1 MNREACR
8 PRPPYHEILGWVGLE
23 PTTNAWRYRVKLV
36 AGCCTFPLTIL
47 VAESLPAPSPRIAA
61 RASLKS
67 QQTVPGQLRFFVC
80 SPDLQANLPT
90 ERPRDF
96 PSQTMAM
103 LDFIL
108 GRPLASE
115 EDKDERV
122 GPLAGLSVF
131 GLDALSSAAYGPEAA
146 LTVLI
151 PLGIAGVGF
160 GLPIT
165 VAVSAILTIVYFS
178 YRQTISGYPEG
189 AGSYT
194 VAKENLGTYA
204 GILAAAALMIDYTL
218 NVAVG
223 ISSGIGALTSALPQ
237 LQPYTLLLCLAVLL
251 LLTFFNLRG
260 LRECGLAFMP
270 PTFLFIGC
278 LVFVLVIG
286 IVKAFVSGGHPQPV
300 NPLPPPPNAHEQI
313 TLWLFLKAFAAGCT
327 AMTGVEAVSN
337 GVQAFKEP
345 VIDSARRTLTLIVGT
360 LILLLLGIAYLVS
373 AYHITATD
381 PGSPGYQSI
390 LSLLTEAIV
399 GRGIFYYVTIAAILL
414 VLCLSANTS
423 FADFPRVCRTVSQD
437 GFLPLVFAVRGRR
450 LVYTQGIIVLTVLAG
465 SLLIFFNGVTDKLI
479 PLFAVGAFLAFTLSQ
494 AGMVIH
500 WSRSTDRNARLS
512 ALINGTG
519 AIATAITFLIVI
531 VTKFAEGAWL
541 VVIVLPLLFILML
554 SIKRHYLRIALEVAV
569 SGPVRLER
577 PREMIAVV
585 PIDHLNILTEK
596 ALQVAYGLS
605 KDIHILH
612 VEEEHSDR
620 DFFSEWRLDVQ
631 PSIDRAGLLAPK
643 LVILKSPYR
652 KVITPILNY
661 IWQLEDK
668 NPQNVIAVLVP
679 QLVESRWYYSLLH
692 NRRAAILKTVLLLK
706 GRNRILIVNVPWNL
720 EKELPTKVA
729 DRRPLRDRFR
739 A

>member
-1 MNREACR
+1 
-8 PRPPYHEILGWVGLE
+8 
-23 PTTNAWRYRVKLV
+23 
-36 AGCCTFPLTIL
+36 
-47 VAESLPAPSPRIAA
+47 
-61 RASLKS
+61 
-67 QQTVPGQLRFFVC
+67 
-80 SPDLQANLPT
+80 
-90 ERPRDF
+90 
-96 PSQTMAM
+96 MAM

-108 GRPLASE
+108 GRHLASD

-122 GPLAGLSVF
+122 GPLAGVSVF

-160 GLPIT
+160 SLPIT
-165 VAVSAILTIVYFS
+165 IAVSVILTIVYFS

-194 VAKENLGTYA
+194 VAKENLGAYA
-204 GILAAAALMIDYTL
+204 GLFAAAALMIDYTL

-223 ISSGIGALTSALPQ
+223 ISAGIGALTSALPP
-237 LQPYTLLLCLAVLL
+237 LQPYALLLCLAVLL
-251 LLTFFNLRG
+251 LLAFFNLRG
-260 LRECGLAFMP
+260 LRESGLAFMP
-270 PTFLFIGC
+270 PTYLFIGC
-278 LVFVLVIG
+278 LVLVLVIG
-286 IVKAFVSGGHPQPV
+286 IVKAFVSGGHPHPV
-300 NPLPPPPNAHEQI
+300 NPLPPPSNAHQQI

-327 AMTGVEAVSN
+327 AMPGVEAVSN

-345 VIDSARRTLTLIVGT
+345 VVDSARRTLTLIVAI

-373 AYHITATD
+373 AYQITATD

-399 GRGIFYYVTIAAILL
+399 GRGVFYYVTIASILL

-437 GFLPLVFAVRGRR
+437 GFLPLAFAVRGRR

-465 SLLIFFNGVTDKLI
+465 SLLILFNGVTDKLI

-500 WSRSTDRNARLS
+500 WSRSKERNARLS
-512 ALINGTG
+512 AVINGIG
-519 AIATAITFLIVI
+519 AVATTITFLIVI

-541 VVIVLPLLFILML
+541 VVIVLPMLFILML
-554 SIKRHYLRIALEVAV
+554 AISRHYARIGREVAV

-585 PIDHLNILTEK
+585 PIDHLNVLAER

-605 KDIHILH
+605 QNIHVLH
-612 VEEEHSDR
+612 IQEEQSDR
-620 DFFSEWRLDVQ
+620 DFSSEWRLDVQ
-631 PSIDRAGLLAPK
+631 PSIDRTGLWGPK

-661 IWQLEDK
+661 IWKLEGE
-668 NPQNVIAVLVP
+668 NPENVIAVLVP
-679 QLVESRWYYSLLH
+679 ELVESRWYYSFLH

-729 DRRPLRDRFR
+729 DRRELRDRFR

>member
-1 MNREACR
+1 
-8 PRPPYHEILGWVGLE
+8 
-23 PTTNAWRYRVKLV
+23 
-36 AGCCTFPLTIL
+36 
-47 VAESLPAPSPRIAA
+47 
-61 RASLKS
+61 
-67 QQTVPGQLRFFVC
+67 
-80 SPDLQANLPT
+80 
-90 ERPRDF
+90 
-96 PSQTMAM
+96 MAI

-108 GRPLASE
+108 GRHLASE

-122 GPLAGLSVF
+122 GPLPGVSVF

-151 PLGIAGVGF
+151 PLGLAGIGF

-165 VAVSAILTIVYFS
+165 VAVSAILAIVYFS
-178 YRQTISGYPEG
+178 YRQTISGYPAG

-194 VAKENLGTYA
+194 VAKENLGTSA
-204 GILAAAALMIDYTL
+204 GLLAAAALMIDYTL

-223 ISSGIGALTSALPQ
+223 ISAGIGALTSALPV

-270 PTFLFIGC
+270 PTFLFVGC
-278 LVFVLVIG
+278 LVLVLAIG
-286 IVKAFVSGGHPQPV
+286 IVKTFVSGGHPLPV
-300 NPLPPPPNAHEQI
+300 DPLPTPPNAHQQI

-345 VIDSARRTLTLIVGT
+345 VVNSARRTLTLIVAI

-373 AYHITATD
+373 AYKISATD
-381 PGSPGYQSI
+381 PGLPGYQSI

-399 GRGIFYYVTIAAILL
+399 GRGIFYYVTIGAILL

-450 LVYTQGIIVLTVLAG
+450 LVYTQGIVVLTVLAG
-465 SLLIFFNGVTDKLI
+465 SLLILFNGVTDKLI
-479 PLFAVGAFLAFTLSQ
+479 PLFAIGAFLAFTLSQ

-500 WSRSTDRNARLS
+500 WLRSKDRNARLS
-512 ALINGTG
+512 AVVNGTG
-519 AIATAITFLIVI
+519 AIATAITLLIVI
-531 VTKFAEGAWL
+531 MTKFAEGAWL
-541 VVIVLPLLFILML
+541 VVIVIPLLFILML
-554 SIKRHYLRIALEVAV
+554 AINRHYLRIGREVAV
-569 SGPVRLER
+569 SGPVRLQR
-577 PREMIAVV
+577 PSEMIAVV
-585 PIDHLNILTEK
+585 PIEHLNALAEK
-596 ALQVAYGLS
+596 ALQIAYGLS
-605 KDIHILH
+605 ENIHVVHIR
-612 VEEEHSDR
+612 EEHSTR
-620 DFFSEWRLDVQ
+620 DFSNEWRLDVQ
-631 PSIDRAGLLAPK
+631 PSIDREGLSEPN
-643 LVILKSPYR
+643 LVILTSPYR

-661 IWQLEDK
+661 IWQLEAK
-668 NPQNVIAVLVP
+668 NPKNTIAVLVP
-679 QLVESRWYYSLLH
+679 QLVESRWYYGLLH

-706 GRNRILIVNVPWNL
+706 GRNRIVIVNVPWNL
-720 EKELPTKVA
+720 EKELPAKVA
-729 DRRPLRDRFR
+729 DRKELRDWFR

>member
-1 MNREACR
+1 
-8 PRPPYHEILGWVGLE
+8 
-23 PTTNAWRYRVKLV
+23 
-36 AGCCTFPLTIL
+36 
-47 VAESLPAPSPRIAA
+47 
-61 RASLKS
+61 
-67 QQTVPGQLRFFVC
+67 
-80 SPDLQANLPT
+80 
-90 ERPRDF
+90 
-96 PSQTMAM
+96 MAI
-103 LDFIL
+103 LDFVL
-108 GRPLASE
+108 GRHLASD

-122 GPLAGLSVF
+122 GPLPGVSVF

-165 VAVSAILTIVYFS
+165 IAVSAILTIVYFS

-204 GILAAAALMIDYTL
+204 GLLAAAALMIDYTL

-223 ISSGIGALTSALPQ
+223 ISAGIGALTSALPP

-251 LLTFFNLRG
+251 LLAFLNLRG
-260 LRECGLAFMP
+260 LRESGLAFMP
-270 PTFLFIGC
+270 PTYLFVGC
-278 LVFVLVIG
+278 LVSVMVIG

-300 NPLPPPPNAHEQI
+300 NPLPPLPSAHEQI

-345 VIDSARRTLTLIVGT
+345 VVDSARRTLTLIVAI

-373 AYHITATD
+373 AYKIAATD

-399 GRGIFYYVTIAAILL
+399 GRGIFYYVTIGAILL

-479 PLFAVGAFLAFTLSQ
+479 PLFAIGAFLAFTLSQ

-500 WSRSTDRNARLS
+500 WSRSRERNARLS
-512 ALINGTG
+512 AVVNGTG
-519 AIATAITFLIVI
+519 AIATAITLLIVI
-531 VTKFAEGAWL
+531 VTKFAEGAWI
-541 VVIVLPLLFILML
+541 VVIVVPLLFILML
-554 SIKRHYLRIALEVAV
+554 SINRHYLRIGREVAV

-577 PREMIAVV
+577 PSEMIAVV
-585 PIDHLNILTEK
+585 PIEHLNVLAEK

-605 KDIHILH
+605 QNIHVVH
-612 VEEEHSDR
+612 VKEEQSDR
-620 DFFSEWRLDVQ
+620 DFSSEWRVNVQ
-631 PSIDRAGLLAPK
+631 PSIDREGLSEPN

-661 IWQLEDK
+661 IWQLESK
-668 NPQNVIAVLVP
+668 NPKNTIAVLVP

-720 EKELPTKVA
+720 EKELPSKVA
-729 DRRPLRDRFR
+729 DRKELRDRFR

>member
-1 MNREACR
+1 MA
-8 PRPPYHEILGWVGLE
+8 ILD
-23 PTTNAWRYRVKLV
+23 
-36 AGCCTFPLTIL
+36 I
-47 VAESLPAPSPRIAA
+47 
-61 RASLKS
+61 
-67 QQTVPGQLRFFVC
+67 
-80 SPDLQANLPT
+80 
-90 ERPRDF
+90 
-96 PSQTMAM
+96 
-103 LDFIL
+103 IL
-108 GRPLASE
+108 GRHLASD

-122 GPLAGLSVF
+122 GPLAGVSVF

-194 VAKENLGTYA
+194 VAKENLGIYA
-204 GILAAAALMIDYTL
+204 GLLAAAALMVDYTL

-223 ISSGIGALTSALPQ
+223 ISAGIGALTSALPP

-251 LLTFFNLRG
+251 LLTFVNLRG
-260 LRECGLAFMP
+260 LRESGLAFMP
-270 PTFLFIGC
+270 PTYLFVGC
-278 LVFVLVIG
+278 LVLVLVIG
-286 IVKAFVSGGHPQPV
+286 IVKVFVSGGHPQPV
-300 NPLPPPPNAHEQI
+300 NPLPPPQNTHQQI

-345 VIDSARRTLTLIVGT
+345 VVDSARRTLTLIVAI

-373 AYHITATD
+373 AYRITATD
-381 PGSPGYQSI
+381 PGAPGYQSI
-390 LSLLTEAIV
+390 LSMLTEAIV

-465 SLLIFFNGVTDKLI
+465 SLLILFNGVTDKLI
-479 PLFAVGAFLAFTLSQ
+479 PLFAIGAFLAFTLSQ
-494 AGMVIH
+494 AGMVMH
-500 WSRSTDRNARLS
+500 WSRSKGQNARLS
-512 ALINGTG
+512 AVINGTG
-519 AIATAITFLIVI
+519 AIATAITLLIVI
-531 VTKFAEGAWL
+531 VTKFTEGAWL
-541 VVIVLPLLFILML
+541 VVFVVPLLFVLML
-554 SIKRHYLRIALEVAV
+554 SINRHYKRIGREVAV
-569 SGPVRLER
+569 SGPIRLER
-577 PREMIAVV
+577 PAKMIAVV
-585 PIDHLNILTEK
+585 PIDYLNVLAEK
-596 ALQVAYGLS
+596 ALQIAYGLS
-605 KDIHILH
+605 QDIHIVH
-612 VEEEHSDR
+612 IKEEHSDR
-620 DFFSEWRLDVQ
+620 DFSAEWRLDVQ
-631 PSIDRAGLLAPK
+631 SSIDRAGLPEPN
-643 LVILKSPYR
+643 LVILTSPYR

-661 IWQLEDK
+661 IWQLEGK
-668 NPQNVIAVLVP
+668 NPENVIAVLVP

-692 NRRAAILKTVLLLK
+692 NRRAEILKTVLLLK
-706 GRNRILIVNVPWNL
+706 GRNRIVIINVPWNL
-720 EKELPTKVA
+720 EKELPAKVA
-729 DRRPLRDRFR
+729 DRKELRDRFR

>member
-1 MNREACR
+1 
-8 PRPPYHEILGWVGLE
+8 
-23 PTTNAWRYRVKLV
+23 
-36 AGCCTFPLTIL
+36 
-47 VAESLPAPSPRIAA
+47 
-61 RASLKS
+61 
-67 QQTVPGQLRFFVC
+67 
-80 SPDLQANLPT
+80 
-90 ERPRDF
+90 
-96 PSQTMAM
+96 M

-108 GRPLASE
+108 GRHLASD

-122 GPLAGLSVF
+122 GPLAGVSVF

-160 GLPIT
+160 SLPIT
-165 VAVSAILTIVYFS
+165 IAVSVILTIVYFS

-194 VAKENLGTYA
+194 VAKENLGAYA
-204 GILAAAALMIDYTL
+204 GLFAAAALMIDYTL

-223 ISSGIGALTSALPQ
+223 ISAGIGALTSALPP
-237 LQPYTLLLCLAVLL
+237 LQPYALLLCLAVLL
-251 LLTFFNLRG
+251 LLAFFNLRG
-260 LRECGLAFMP
+260 LRESGLAFMP
-270 PTFLFIGC
+270 PTYLFIGC
-278 LVFVLVIG
+278 LVLVLVIG
-286 IVKAFVSGGHPQPV
+286 IVKAFVSGGHPHPV
-300 NPLPPPPNAHEQI
+300 NPLPPPSNAHQQI

-345 VIDSARRTLTLIVGT
+345 VVDSARRTLTLIVAI

-373 AYHITATD
+373 AYQITATD

-399 GRGIFYYVTIAAILL
+399 GRGVFYYVTIASILL

-437 GFLPLVFAVRGRR
+437 GFLPLAFAVRGRR

-465 SLLIFFNGVTDKLI
+465 SLLILFNGVTDKLI

-500 WSRSTDRNARLS
+500 WSRSKDRNARLS
-512 ALINGTG
+512 AVINGIG
-519 AIATAITFLIVI
+519 AFATAITFLIVI

-554 SIKRHYLRIALEVAV
+554 AISRHYARIGREVAV
-569 SGPVRLER
+569 SGPVCLER

-585 PIDHLNILTEK
+585 PIDHLNILAER

-605 KDIHILH
+605 QNIHVLH
-612 VEEEHSDR
+612 IQEEQSHR
-620 DFFSEWRLDVQ
+620 DFSSEWHVDVQ
-631 PSIDRAGLLAPK
+631 PSIDRTGLPAPE

-661 IWQLEDK
+661 IWKLEGE
-668 NPQNVIAVLVP
+668 NPENVIAVLIP
-679 QLVESRWYYSLLH
+679 QLVESRWYYSFLH

-706 GRNRILIVNVPWNL
+706 GRNRILIINVPWNL
-720 EKELPTKVA
+720 EKELPTKIA
-729 DRRPLRDRFR
+729 DRRELRDRFR